1 MQQRGGSRNMTL
13 EEIIQLMLDS
23 FFKILIPGLTRTI
36 PLTILAFSFAMVIA
50 VICSLIEYAKVP
62 VLKEIVRF
70 YVWII
75 RGTPLLVQL
84 LIGFYGLTSIGV
96 KIAPFTAAVLV
107 FSINEGAYCSETMR
121 GSLESVSYGQF
132 EAGYCCGMNYVQ
144 IMRHVVLPQAF
155 RTAFPALGNSLIS
168 MLKDTSLVS
177 NITVTEMLFAAQ
189 RIAGR
194 TYQYMAMYIEVA
206 LIYLA
211 FSTILTK
218 VQKWGEEK
226 LNYYGG
232 A

>member
-1 MQQRGGSRNMTL
+1 MTFQ
-13 EEIIQLMLDS
+13 EIIQLMLDS
-23 FFKILIPGLTRTI
+23 FMKILIPGLTRTI
-36 PLTILAFSFAMVIA
+36 PLTVLSFSFAMVIA
-50 VICSLIEYAKVP
+50 VICALIQYAKVP

-84 LIGFYGLTSIGV
+84 LIGFYGLISIGI
-96 KIAPFTAAVLV
+96 KLQPFTAAVLV
-107 FSINEGAYCSETMR
+107 FSINEGAYCSETLR

-132 EAGYCCGMNYVQ
+132 EAGYCAGMNFIQ
-144 IMRHVVLPQAF
+144 IMRHIVLPQAF

-177 NITVTEMLFAAQ
+177 NITVTEMLYAAQ
-189 RIAGR
+189 KVAGK

-211 FSTILTK
+211 FSTVLTWL
-218 VQKWGEEK
+218 QKKGERK
-226 LNYYGG
+226 QDYYGG
-232 A
+232 N